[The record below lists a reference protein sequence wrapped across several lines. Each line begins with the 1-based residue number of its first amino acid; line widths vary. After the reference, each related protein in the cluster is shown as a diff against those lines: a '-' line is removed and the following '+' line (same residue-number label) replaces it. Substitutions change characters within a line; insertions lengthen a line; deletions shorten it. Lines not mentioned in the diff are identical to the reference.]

1 MARTARLPASLF
13 SLLAG
18 VATALTALT
27 VLPARAADGQ
37 AASDPVA
44 LSALS
49 IEDLLH
55 TEVSSVLKY
64 PSQLAQAPAATTV
77 LQREDIQRLGAA
89 SLPDLLRTVP
99 GLHVAQIDGNKWAV
113 SARGLNGF
121 FGSKLLVLVDGRSIY
136 NAIYSGVFWDANDI
150 PLDDIAR
157 IEIMRGPA
165 AAIWG
170 ANAVNGVIN
179 IVTRSAHETQGGQ
192 ATVALGNVEKGSAQV
207 RWGASSDDGT
217 AWRIYARSHSRDD
230 MKAISGNGGA
240 GDDWRNDRVGFRI
253 DSAPG
258 AQGWMVSGDAY
269 QGRSG
274 GAANPLSTAND
285 ISGQHL
291 LGRLSR
297 RLDDGSSLQLQSY
310 VNHSWRREPS
320 SGSVLEETV
329 VDGEFQHLLNLG
341 PDHRVV
347 WGGNWRQYRFAS
359 VGSAKLSFSPDKS
372 VHNIGGFFIQDEWNL
387 IPETLKLILGAKH
400 ESDRSHRGALHPNL
414 RLVWN
419 AAPGQ
424 TLWAGTAQ
432 AERSPNQV
440 DRAIRYN
447 GPGLGGAS
455 ALGNPEFMAEGLRT
469 VEGGWRSRLSPTLI
483 SDLSVYRNHY
493 HDLQTLQ
500 FDGVAALT
508 YLNNARGYAQGL
520 EWAVDW
526 QGAANWQLRGGLT
539 LYQEHLEFV
548 APPQGP
554 ALISFQGGFPRRQ
567 LFLRSLWDLSRD
579 QRLDLIWRGV
589 GAMEERGVPG
599 YGTVDLH
606 WTRRLE
612 RGTELSLVG
621 RNLVGPLHR
630 EFGDQPFFLE
640 TRLRREVL
648 AMLRWNF

>member
-1 MARTARLPASLF
+1 MACKVRPPASLF

-18 VATALTALT
+18 VVAAMT
-27 VLPARAADGQ
+27 VLPVLAAEDMGAADPG
-37 AASDPVA
+37 A
-44 LSALS
+44 LPSLSSLS

-64 PSQLAQAPAATTV
+64 PSELLQAPAATTV
-77 LQREDIQRLGAA
+77 LRREDIQRLGAA

-136 NAIYSGVFWDANDI
+136 NAIYSGVFWDASDI

-157 IEIMRGPA
+157 IEVMRGPA
-165 AAIWG
+165 AAMWG
-170 ANAVNGVIN
+170 GNAVNGVIN

-192 ATVALGNVEKGSAQV
+192 ATLAMGNVERGSAHV
-207 RWGASSDDGT
+207 RWGGT
-217 AWRIYARSHSRDD
+217 SENGSAWRIFARSRSRDD
-230 MKAISGNGGA
+230 MSAISGSGGA

-258 AQGWMVSGDAY
+258 SQGWMVSGDAY

-274 GAANPLSTAND
+274 GAPNPLSTADD

-291 LGRLSR
+291 LGRFSR

-329 VDGEFQHLLNLG
+329 VDGEFQHIVNLG
-341 PDHRVV
+341 QAHRVV

-372 VHNIGGFFIQDEWNL
+372 VHNISGFFFQDEWNL
-387 IPETLKLILGAKH
+387 VPEVLKLILGAKY
-400 ESDRSHRGALHPNL
+400 ESDSSHSSHLHPNL

-419 AAPGQ
+419 VAPGH

-447 GPGLGGAS
+447 GPGLGGMS
-455 ALGNPEFMAEGLRT
+455 AVGNPEFMAEGLRT
-469 VEGGWRSRLSPTLI
+469 VEAGWRSRLSPNLV
-483 SDLSVYRNHY
+483 SDLSLYRNHY

-500 FDGVAALT
+500 YDGATAMT

-526 QGAANWQLRGGLT
+526 QAAANWQLRGGLT
-539 LYQEHLEFV
+539 LYQEGLEFME
-548 APPQGP
+548 APSGP

-589 GAMEERGVPG
+589 GAMEQRGVPG